1 MILSQKN
8 PHPFDARIKF
18 QKDGHKYWID
28 NNSENIISSTTFIKK
43 FFKEFDSVSV
53 IKNIVNSFDYKENPE
68 YKYYQMKPDD
78 IKNSWELNGQKARDL
93 GTLLHEDIE
102 NYYNEVKV
110 INCKFVTDEF
120 KYFLNFVSENDH
132 IKVYRTEWFIFSEIH
147 RITGSIDAVFENDDG
162 TLSIYDWKRSKD
174 ISFKSFNNE
183 KGKYP
188 LDSVLNTNYYHY
200 SLQLNLYKTIL
211 ERYYGKKIK
220 DMFLIVLHPDN
231 SNYEKIQ
238 VMNMQKEIDL
248 ILEFRLN
255 EFKKENIKY
264 TSNMELKSLKL
275 SEKQKD
281 VLDKIIKGYNVF
293 LTGAGGVGKSLIIKL
308 FYDAYKDSKKIGIT
322 STTGTSAIL
331 IGGTTLHS
339 FLGIGLGKDSVESLY
354 LKIKKKA
361 YMFKRWRDL
370 DTLIIDEISM
380 LSPHLFD
387 KLEFLA
393 RKLRYNELPFGG
405 IQVILTGD
413 FLQLPCI
420 ETDEFCFE
428 AKTWDKCIK
437 YSIYLTEIF
446 RQEDIL
452 FQTCLNEVRIGKLSK
467 KSIDTLKSTINKD
480 LFNSSGIIPT
490 KIYSLNI
497 DVDKENQKELDKL
510 CLKNKDLEFFEYE
523 LEVNLLKKN
532 LKFVDEKI
540 KKNCVAPQNLQL
552 CIGAQVILLYNID
565 LESGLA
571 NGSRGIISK
580 FEDNLPIVKFIN
592 GIECAIDYQEWII
605 EENGEKIISITQIP
619 LKGAYAITVHRSQG
633 LTIDFAELD
642 LSDIFEYGQAYV
654 ALSRVKNLEGLS
666 IKNLNIKKIIANKKA
681 VQYYEKLL
689 T

>member
-1 MILSQKN
+1 MILSHKN
-8 PHPFDARIKF
+8 PHPFDNRIKF

-28 NNSENIISSTTFIKK
+28 NNCENIISSTTFIKK
-43 FFKEFDSVSV
+43 FFKEFDSESV

-68 YKYYQMKPDD
+68 YKYYQMNPID

-110 INCKFVTDEF
+110 INDTDEF
-120 KYFLNFVSENDH
+120 KYFLNFVKDNKD
-132 IKVYRTEWFIFSEIH
+132 IKIYRTEWFIFSELH

-162 TLSIYDWKRSKD
+162 SLSIYDWKRSKD

-183 KGKYP
+183 KGKHP

-231 SNYEKIQ
+231 SNYEKIK
-238 VMNMQKEIDL
+238 VINMQKEIDL

-255 EFKKENIKY
+255 EFKKENNTIMQIE
-264 TSNMELKSLKL
+264 TLKL

-281 VLDKIIKGYNVF
+281 ALNKVIKGYNIF
-293 LTGAGGVGKSLIIKL
+293 LTGAGGVGKSLIVKL
-308 FYDAYKDSKKIGIT
+308 FYDEYKDCKSIGIT

-339 FLGIGLGKDSVESLY
+339 FLGIGLGKDSAESLY

-361 YMFKRWRDL
+361 YMFKRWREL

-387 KLEFLA
+387 KLELLA

-405 IQVILTGD
+405 IQLILTGD

-428 AKTWDKCIK
+428 AKSWDKCIK

-446 RQEDIL
+446 RQEDSL

-467 KSIDTLKSTINKD
+467 KSIDVLNSRVNKD
-480 LFNSSGIIPT
+480 LFNSSGILPT

-497 DVDKENQKELDKL
+497 DVDKENEKELNKL
-510 CLKNKDLEFFEYE
+510 SLKNEDLEFFEYE

-540 KKNCVAPQNLQL
+540 KKNCIAPQNLQL
-552 CIGAQVILLYNID
+552 CIGAQVMLLYNID

-571 NGSRGIISK
+571 NGSRGIITK

-592 GIECAIDYQEWII
+592 GVECAIDYQEWII

-619 LKGAYAITVHRSQG
+619 LKVAYAITVHRSQG

-666 IKNLNIKKIIANKKA
+666 IKNLNIRKIIANKKA
-681 VQYYEKLL
+681 VQYYENLSV
-689 T
+689 

>member
-1 MILSQKN
+1 MILSHKN
-8 PHPFDARIKF
+8 SHPFDNRIKF

-28 NNSENIISSTTFIKK
+28 NNCENIISSTTFIKK
-43 FFKEFDSVSV
+43 FFKEFDSESV

-68 YKYYQMKPDD
+68 YKYYQMNPID

-110 INCKFVTDEF
+110 INDTDEF
-120 KYFLNFVSENDH
+120 KYFLNFVNDNKD
-132 IKVYRTEWFIFSEIH
+132 IKIYRTEWFIFSELH

-162 TLSIYDWKRSKD
+162 SLTIYDWKRSKD

-183 KGKYP
+183 KGKHP

-231 SNYEKIQ
+231 SNYEKIK
-238 VMNMQKEIDL
+238 VINMQKEIDL

-255 EFKKENIKY
+255 EFKKENNTIMQIE
-264 TSNMELKSLKL
+264 TLKL

-281 VLDKIIKGYNVF
+281 ALNKVIKGYNVF
-293 LTGAGGVGKSLIIKL
+293 LTGAGGVGKSLIVKL
-308 FYDAYKDSKKIGIT
+308 FYDEYKDCKSIGIT

-339 FLGIGLGKDSVESLY
+339 FLGIGLGKDSAESLY

-387 KLEFLA
+387 KLELLA

-405 IQVILTGD
+405 IQLILTGD

-428 AKTWDKCIK
+428 AKSWDKCIK

-446 RQEDIL
+446 RQEDSL

-467 KSIDTLKSTINKD
+467 KSVDVLKSRVNKD
-480 LFNSSGIIPT
+480 LFNSSGILPT

-497 DVDKENQKELDKL
+497 DVDKENEKELNKL
-510 CLKNKDLEFFEYE
+510 SFKNEDLEFFEYE

-540 KKNCVAPQNLQL
+540 KKNCIAPQNLQL
-552 CIGAQVILLYNID
+552 CIGAQVMLLYNID

-571 NGSRGIISK
+571 NGSRGIITK

-592 GIECAIDYQEWII
+592 GVECAIDYQEWII

-619 LKGAYAITVHRSQG
+619 LKVAYAITVHKSQG

-681 VQYYEKLL
+681 VQYYENLSV
-689 T
+689 

>member
-1 MILSQKN
+1 M
-8 PHPFDARIKF
+8 
-18 QKDGHKYWID
+18 
-28 NNSENIISSTTFIKK
+28 
-43 FFKEFDSVSV
+43 
-53 IKNIVNSFDYKENPE
+53 
-68 YKYYQMKPDD
+68 
-78 IKNSWELNGQKARDL
+78 
-93 GTLLHEDIE
+93 
-102 NYYNEVKV
+102 
-110 INCKFVTDEF
+110 
-120 KYFLNFVSENDH
+120 
-132 IKVYRTEWFIFSEIH
+132 
-147 RITGSIDAVFENDDG
+147 
-162 TLSIYDWKRSKD
+162 
-174 ISFKSFNNE
+174 
-183 KGKYP
+183 
-188 LDSVLNTNYYHY
+188 
-200 SLQLNLYKTIL
+200 
-211 ERYYGKKIK
+211 
-220 DMFLIVLHPDN
+220 
-231 SNYEKIQ
+231 
-238 VMNMQKEIDL
+238 
-248 ILEFRLN
+248 
-255 EFKKENIKY
+255 
-264 TSNMELKSLKL
+264 
-275 SEKQKD
+275 
-281 VLDKIIKGYNVF
+281 
-293 LTGAGGVGKSLIIKL
+293 IIKL

-413 FLQLPCI
+413 FLPLPCI

-619 LKGAYAITVHRSQG
+619 LKVAYAITVHRSQG

>member
-8 PHPFDARIKF
+8 PHPFDDRINFK
-18 QKDGHKYWID
+18 KDGHKYWID
-28 NNSENIISSTTFIKK
+28 NSSENIISSTTFIKK
-43 FFKEFDSVSV
+43 FFKEFDSESV
-53 IKNIVNSFDYKENPE
+53 IKNIVNSFDYKETPE
-68 YKYYQMKPDD
+68 YKYYQMNPID

-102 NYYNEVKV
+102 KYYNEIEV
-110 INCKFVTDEF
+110 INDTDEF
-120 KYFLNFVSENDH
+120 KYFLNFVNDNKD
-132 IKVYRTEWFIFSEIH
+132 IKIYRTEWFIFSELH

-174 ISFKSFNNE
+174 ISFKSFNNQ
-183 KGKYP
+183 KGEHP
-188 LDSVLNTNYYHY
+188 LDNVINTNYYHY

-231 SNYEKIQ
+231 SNYEKIK
-238 VMNMQKEIDL
+238 VINMQKEIDL

-255 EFKKENIKY
+255 EFKKEN
-264 TSNMELKSLKL
+264 TSIDMESLKL

-281 VLDKIIKGYNVF
+281 ALNKIIKGYNIF

-308 FYDAYKDSKKIGIT
+308 FYDEYKDSKKIGIT

-339 FLGIGLGKDSVESLY
+339 FLGIGLGKDSAESLY

-387 KLEFLA
+387 KLELLA

-405 IQVILTGD
+405 IQLILTGD

-428 AKTWDKCIK
+428 AKSWDKCIK

-446 RQEDIL
+446 RQEDSL

-467 KSIDTLKSTINKD
+467 KSIDVLKSRVNKD
-480 LFNSSGIIPT
+480 LFNSSGILPT

-497 DVDKENQKELDKL
+497 DVDKENEKELNKL
-510 CLKNKDLEFFEYE
+510 SLKNEDLEFFEYE

-540 KKNCVAPQNLQL
+540 KKNCIAPQNLQL

-571 NGSRGIISK
+571 NGSRGIITK

-619 LKGAYAITVHRSQG
+619 LKVAYAITVHRSQG

-666 IKNLNIKKIIANKKA
+666 IKNLNIKKINANKKA

-689 T
+689 I